1 MEQLKNVS
9 IQLKNGRL
17 DNYNEVQ
24 SVESDS
30 EYLTITQKKPLETYF
45 YRRKMDD
52 IEAYVVKKY

>member
-9 IQLKNGRL
+9 IQLKNGRV
-17 DNYNEVQ
+17 DYYNEVQ

-30 EYLTITQKKPLETYF
+30 EYITIKQKKPLETYF

-52 IEAYVVKKY
+52 IQAYAVEKC